1 MWFITK
7 CICTVALLFDEVAK
21 SFNQKKI
28 VKQGKVHLVCINK
41 QSCLS
46 CLLEQRKC
54 MSWYKVT
61 RGQLP
66 LACTTCTW
74 KPEWDS
80 APTLVSCPG
89 RGRSGNETGWTRV
102 SKFEMMSVLHRGK
115 STILQTFPAEDVVRW
130 KERLSTA
137 PPEGRHSPACKC
149 LWYLVSDLLFKKIFF
164 WALYCFLVSRSGN
177 LTLVVY
183 FYLLLLWFLFS
194 FYSHGV
200 PFWSPWSSYSSR
212 SAGDTQEGEPH
223 LSMTNQLYQ
232 SCEHKIHSFMILFS
246 SLW

>member
-1 MWFITK
+1 MSTR
-7 CICTVALLFDEVAK
+7 TE
-21 SFNQKKI
+21 
-28 VKQGKVHLVCINK
+28 KVHELV
-41 QSCLS
+41 QSYPWS
-46 CLLEQRKC
+46 
-54 MSWYKVT
+54 T
-61 RGQLP
+61 
-66 LACTTCTW
+66 ATCTTCTW

-149 LWYLVSDLLFKKIFF
+149 LWYLVSDLLFKKNFF

-194 FYSHGV
+194 FYSRGV
-200 PFWSPWSSYSSR
+200 TFWSPWSSYSSR

-232 SCEHKIHSFMILFS
+232 SCEHKIHSLPRARMREGVKQSVFS
-246 SLW
+246 VCLSVRWKI